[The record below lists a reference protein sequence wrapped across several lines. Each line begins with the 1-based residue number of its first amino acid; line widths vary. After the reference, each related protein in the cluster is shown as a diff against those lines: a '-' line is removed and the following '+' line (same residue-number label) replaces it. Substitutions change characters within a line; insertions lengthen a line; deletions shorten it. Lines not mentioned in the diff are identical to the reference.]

1 MKKKKHKEGNSER
14 WLLTYA
20 DMLTLLFVLF
30 VVLFAISNIDAQK
43 LAAVSGSLNAALG
56 NGNGTTYSIL
66 EGNLGV
72 LNGGSTLETQAAAE
86 TATVSPTNSPTTSP
100 TSSPTTSPT
109 TAPTLSNEQKT
120 EQAQIK
126 YVKENI
132 DKVISSINVAGDIGI
147 NIKESGLVITFPSAT
162 FFDSGKAILKDNMK
176 EALNKIA
183 VELNSID
190 NAIVINGYTDNV
202 VINNSIYSS
211 NWQLSGSR
219 AANVA
224 QYLDE
229 SCQVDGARIL
239 FAGYGEN
246 NPIASN
252 DTDEGRRKN
261 RRIEISIPYN
271 YK

>member
-30 VVLFAISNIDAQK
+30 VVLYASSNVDSQK

-56 NGNGTTYSIL
+56 NGNGTAYSIL
-66 EGNLGV
+66 DGGV
-72 LNGGSTLETQAAAE
+72 GILDGGVGSTLETEAATQAPA
-86 TATVSPTNSPTTSP
+86 VSPTNSSTNPSVQA
-100 TSSPTTSPT
+100 S
-109 TAPTLSNEQKT
+109 EQKAA
-120 EQAQIK
+120 QAQIK
-126 YVKENI
+126 DVKENI
-132 DKVISSINVAGDIGI
+132 DEIISSTNVGGDIGV
-147 NIKESGLVITFPSAT
+147 NIKESGLVITFPSST